1 MVSNRRTVFR
11 TRGLRRAASV
21 AAAAM
26 IAPIGALTMTSSAY
40 AQGPPI
46 DGHSSPNDAR
56 CVRVEPENLF
66 FINMRTPSSGNP
78 SPGTTI
84 GSWFSDETGL
94 NQGSANPSSQF
105 YLFFHFTGPGV
116 NQNLTADTTASFDQG
131 SLFNTEHKE
140 CKIQVNI
147 KTVIPATINGSAY
160 PPGDYTVTMTA
171 WDNDQTR
178 QGGDHSTQ
186 TWNFSIAAPQPS
198 PTPTPT
204 PTSQVS
210 PTSQA
215 SPVSQAVEAA
225 TTNGPGLPRA
235 GAEAGNSGPDPLIG
249 TGLLLAAVGAVVA
262 VARTIRR
269 ARRPRLR

>member
-1 MVSNRRTVFR
+1 MVGNLRTVFR
-11 TRGLRRAASV
+11 PGGLRRAASL

-198 PTPTPT
+198 PTPT
-204 PTSQVS
+204 SQVS
-210 PTSQA
+210 PTPQA
-215 SPVSQAVEAA
+215 SPVSQVQEAS
-225 TTNGPGLPRA
+225 TTTGPGLPRTGA
-235 GAEAGNSGPDPLIG
+235 GAGTSGPDPLIG
-249 TGLLLAAVGAVVA
+249 TGLLLAAVGAVGA
-262 VARTIRR
+262 VIARTIRR
-269 ARRPRLR
+269 PRRRRLR